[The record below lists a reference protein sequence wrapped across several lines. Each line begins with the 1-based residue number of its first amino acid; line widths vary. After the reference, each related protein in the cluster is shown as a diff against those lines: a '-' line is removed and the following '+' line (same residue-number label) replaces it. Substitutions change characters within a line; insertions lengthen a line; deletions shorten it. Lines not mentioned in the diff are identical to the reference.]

1 MIKKVKCQ
9 KSNFNLEN
17 NKCICQENLFIYQV
31 TRSTYSI
38 IIFSIIFLCE
48 FKGYIYIYE
57 TLNRIGEICIRVNNF
72 EKLVNL

>member
-48 FKGYIYIYE
+48 FKGYIYIY
-57 TLNRIGEICIRVNNF
+57 T
-72 EKLVNL
+72 KLWTELGKFVSELIILRS

>member
-48 FKGYIYIYE
+48 FKGYIYIYIY
-57 TLNRIGEICIRVNNF
+57 T
-72 EKLVNL
+72 KLWTELGKFVSELIILRS